1 MQLDSLKQNETI
13 VKIVNKNSD
22 WYGLYGIIDYIND
35 ECAYVFCI
43 SKPTYHY
50 KVTKDNIDDIEIIR
64 LKNCKNR
71 LLSSM
76 GI

>member
-1 MQLDSLKQNETI
+1 MKLCNLKQNDTI

-22 WYGLYGIIDYIND
+22 WYGLYGIVEYINH

-50 KVTKDNIDDIEIIR
+50 KITQDNINDIKIMD
-64 LKNCKNR
+64 
-71 LLSSM
+71 LSHC
-76 GI
+76 